1 MIRALLATR
10 YVTFSAVGVLLVLL
24 ALWGRRV
31 SYEQSINS
39 FFAEDDPYMRVYQQ
53 AAKTFGDDNFVFVVY
68 DDPNLLTP
76 GGLDRVSELAAA
88 VDPGRIA
95 GVQRVESLD
104 AMPLFWAVDDALL
117 ALDRLPEFLR
127 NRALSTAKNAIKN
140 IDLKTNAMTVSGA
153 VRAATASGF
162 ELPDS
167 SSRIRAPEIR
177 NPKSEIRN
185 PKSKA
190 LSALKDRLT
199 KHPLFLGTLIDSTG
213 TTTAVVVR
221 LRKTH
226 EHNVI
231 ETVAALREAA
241 DAFAARHGLSRPAV
255 VGPPVLLADGFAAIE
270 VDGRRLAVIGMILIG
285 VVTLLSVRSVWWAVV
300 PIVAGWVIWLATEE
314 VLARF
319 GIKLALSGGPLVA
332 QIIVLTMPAASH
344 LAIHFRDDRRR
355 EADPRR
361 AARATLASVAM
372 PIAWTAITGAIG
384 YGALVTSTV
393 MPVRQF
399 GAILGTC
406 TLGAAI
412 LVMLISPIAMLPPF
426 RLEIPVRY
434 GSRSRVS
441 AVMNRLIH
449 WVHRH
454 PLAIVV
460 SVAAI
465 VLPLS
470 AGLVHLRYET
480 NYINLFRPETRV
492 VKDYHAVE
500 SRLGGIGVVE
510 LVVPVGP
517 SLTPEILSD
526 LRGVE
531 ERIRAIR
538 VSDPRG
544 VAQVLSL
551 ATVLDPDGRL
561 ADLPPD
567 QQGRLLA
574 GKLDLIA
581 AAPQGELLRGFW
593 NPEAGA
599 TRFLIRLKEQQPA
612 PDKARIFRRAT
623 ADAAAVFGPSSY
635 LTGLSFLMTRTTEA
649 IIATQWGTFL
659 WSAAGI
665 LLMLTLAF
673 RSPVLA
679 ALAILPTLLSVALVL
694 GLMGWLGI
702 QLDMAT
708 ALVASVALGL
718 SVDDTFHCLLQF
730 HRHRKT
736 RGFRRRLF
744 ESYRVS
750 GPGVILSS
758 LAVAIG
764 FGALRASEFEPFIN
778 FGTMVG
784 IATAGSTLGNLV
796 LLPACLTLGHRWRR
810 STEEPRTS
818 PVGTPAKAA
827 ALSTG
832 RE

>member
-1 MIRALLATR
+1 
-10 YVTFSAVGVLLVLL
+10 
-24 ALWGRRV
+24 
-31 SYEQSINS
+31 
-39 FFAEDDPYMRVYQQ
+39 MRVYQQ

-68 DDPNLLTP
+68 DDPDLLTP

-88 VDPGRIA
+88 VAPMRIK

-117 ALDRLPEFLR
+117 ALDRLPAFLR
-127 NRALSTAKNAIKN
+127 NRAMSTAKNTIKN

-153 VRAATASGF
+153 VRASAGDPA
-162 ELPDS
+162 
-167 SSRIRAPEIR
+167 
-177 NPKSEIRN
+177 
-185 PKSKA
+185 A
-190 LSALKDRLT
+190 LSALRDRLT
-199 KHPLFLGTLIDSTG
+199 KHPLFLGTLIDSRG

-221 LRKTH
+221 LKKTH

-231 ETVAALREAA
+231 ETVAALRGAA

-285 VVTLLSVRSVWWAVV
+285 VVTLVSVRSVWWAVV
-300 PIVAGWVIWLATEE
+300 PIVAGWVIWLATEDI
-314 VLARF
+314 LARF

-361 AARATLASVAM
+361 AARVTLSSVAM

-384 YGALVTSTV
+384 YGALVTSAV

-412 LVMLISPIAMLPPF
+412 LVMMISPIAMLPPF
-426 RLEIPVRY
+426 RLEVPVRY

-441 AVMNRLIH
+441 AAMTRLIH

-454 PLAIVV
+454 PVAIVV

-470 AGLVHLRYET
+470 AGLVRLSYET

-492 VKDYHAVE
+492 VKDYHTVE
-500 SRLGGIGVVE
+500 SRLGGIGLVE
-510 LVVPVGP
+510 LIVPVGP
-517 SLTPEILSD
+517 SLTPGILSD

-561 ADLPPD
+561 AGLPAD
-567 QQGRLLA
+567 QQGRILA

-581 AAPQGELLRGFW
+581 ASPQGELLRGFW

-612 PDKARIFRRAT
+612 PDKARIFRQAT
-623 ADAAAVFGPSSY
+623 ADAASVFGPSSY
-635 LTGLSFLMTRTTEA
+635 LTGLSFLMTRSTEA
-649 IIATQWGTFL
+649 IIDTQWGTFL
-659 WSAAGI
+659 WSALGI

-679 ALAILPTLLSVALVL
+679 VLAILPTLLSVALVL

-730 HRHRKT
+730 HRHRET

-764 FGALRASEFEPFIN
+764 FAALRASEFEPFIN

-796 LLPACLTLGHRWRR
+796 LLPACLTLGHRWRHRPRRPGWGPPRRGR
-810 STEEPRTS
+810 SRNGHRRRSRSSNPEPLTRPGLEPCPGS
-818 PVGTPAKAA
+818 LHQGHGVIVDA
-827 ALSTG
+827 ALPLATFDD
-832 RE
+832 E